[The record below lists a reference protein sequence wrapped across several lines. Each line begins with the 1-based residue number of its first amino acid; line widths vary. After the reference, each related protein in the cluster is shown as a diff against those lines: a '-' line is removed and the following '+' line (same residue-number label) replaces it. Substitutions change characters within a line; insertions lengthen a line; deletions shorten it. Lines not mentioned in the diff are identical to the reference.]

1 MTAKE
6 VMNIAVCQCGVVW
19 ESPED
24 NFRRIGGMIRRYMGQ
39 CPEWEENP
47 DIIVLP
53 EFFSTGFTSNTSV
66 AEPVDGPALNWMR
79 RTASECGAALAG
91 SVPVMDGGAVY
102 NRFYFVQPDGRT
114 EWYDK
119 RHLFRMSGEN
129 KVFAQGSRR
138 RVVEY
143 LGWRVGLNV
152 CYDLRFPVWSR
163 RTPDNDYEVMLNVAS
178 WPSSRAAAASILSYA
193 RAVENQSWFIFCNRV
208 GESPGNRYAGG
219 SLIVDY
225 KGRSTGTFHTDIGMD
240 EDGAGF
246 LSASL
251 DRESLLRFREKFP
264 AWMDADTFE
273 TIID

>member
-1 MTAKE
+1 MMVKD
-6 VMNIAVCQCGVVW
+6 VLSIAVCQCGVAW
-19 ESPED
+19 EAPEE
-24 NFRRIGGMIRRYMGQ
+24 NFARIGEMIRRYTGQ
-39 CPEWEENP
+39 CPAWAEYP

-53 EFFSTGFTSNTSV
+53 EFFSTGFTSNTAL
-66 AEPVDGPALNWMR
+66 AEPVDGPSLDWMR
-79 RTASECGAALAG
+79 RTASGFGTALAG
-91 SVPVMDGGAVY
+91 SVPVLDGGMVY
-102 NRFYFVQPDGRT
+102 NRFYFVRPDGRT

-129 KVFAQGSRR
+129 EVFASGCRR

-143 LGWRVGLNV
+143 LGWRIGLNV

-178 WPSSRAAAASILSYA
+178 WPSSRAAAASILAYA

-208 GESPGNRYAGG
+208 GESPENRYAGG

-225 KGRSTGTFHTDIGMD
+225 KGRCTGNFHTDVSVD

-246 LSASL
+246 LSTCL
-251 DRESLLRFREKFP
+251 ERDGLLRFREKFP
-264 AWMDADTFE
+264 AWMDADEFE
-273 TIID
+273 MNL